1 MVIFD
6 IETDGLLDELTKIH
20 VLAWMGSDGQVHHTH
35 DYEAMRLF
43 FTQADVLIGHNIIR
57 FDIPAVEKVLGIK
70 VEARLIDTLALSWYL
85 NHDRA
90 KHGLEG
96 YGEDYGVPK
105 PKIDDWENL
114 TPEEYAHRCRED
126 VKINTRL
133 YRDLMVKMN
142 EIYDDKSDMER
153 MVDYLSF
160 KLDCAREQEAL
171 RWKLDVDK
179 AMKYLEEWEAL
190 KEEKTNKLADE
201 MPIVVKYKTIN
212 KPSSFINK
220 DGSPSKAGEKWYE
233 YCNQFRK
240 DPTSSSITIP
250 AGTEKGNPNSTDQV
264 KDWLWSLGW
273 EPKTF
278 KYVKHKVTGLEK
290 NIPQIR
296 RESDLCPSVLDLIEK
311 EPKLELLDGLSVL
324 THRIGILKSFVE
336 CHQEGWLEASV
347 AGLTNTL
354 RFRHARPLVNL
365 PSVDKPYGAEIRGCL
380 IAPEGYTL
388 CGSDMTSLEDTT
400 KRHYIQPLDPGYVA
414 EMSHQGFDP
423 HLDLAKFAGDVT
435 QDEIDAYN
443 EGKRPDLKK
452 LRKSYKVVNYSA
464 TYGVGAAKLARE
476 TGMSQSD
483 AKKLLNA
490 FWKRNWAV
498 QTVAD
503 RLQTKDRRGYMWVKN
518 PVSNFWYSLRSE
530 KDRFSTL
537 NQGTGVFCFD
547 TWVSNCRAR
556 GLKTVGQ
563 FHDEIICVVRDGEED
578 WAKAQMEDSINKTN
592 ETVKLNV
599 PLGIDVQFGKN
610 YSEIH

>member
-1 MVIFD
+1 MTVFD
-6 IETDGLLDELTKIH
+6 IETDGLDSTKIH
-20 VLAWMGSDGQVHHTH
+20 VVAWLGEDGEVHHTH
-35 DYEAMRLF
+35 DYDAMRLF
-43 FTQADVLIGHNIIR
+43 FTQADVLIGQNIIR

-114 TPEEYAHRCRED
+114 TPEDYAHRCRED

-190 KEEKTNKLADE
+190 KGEKTNKLADE

-220 DGSPSKAGEKWYE
+220 DGSPSKAGGKWYE

-278 KYVKHKVTGLEK
+278 KYVKHKVTGVEK

-296 RESDLCPSVLDLIEK
+296 RDSDLCPSVIDLIEK

-336 CHQEGWLEASV
+336 CHKDGWLEASV

-400 KRHYIQPLDPGYVA
+400 KRHYMQPLDPEYVA

-556 GLKTVGQ
+556 GLKAIGQ

-599 PLGIDVQFGKN
+599 PLGIDVQFGKS
-610 YSEIH
+610 YAEIH